1 MVRTSSPFTTPF
13 ILISLIAVTLLS
25 SYPRV
30 YHIFPLDDT
39 YIHLVY
45 ARNLAQGSGFSFN
58 QGEPSM
64 GTTSPLW
71 AIILSVFCRL
81 GLDIYYATILF
92 SVLLFLGCGLL
103 VGLITKDLL
112 SDIPCED
119 EKAVVFLSLF
129 SAALYLLNGN
139 IHWYV
144 FSGMETVLFHFLS
157 LFSIYLYRR
166 HGLTVRT
173 GLALGLLL
181 LTRITEVT
189 LIGAIV
195 LVDLFRRRKGYTGY
209 LAIMA
214 VYIPYLILS
223 YFATGNL
230 IPTTAQGKTLTWV
243 DGQFRPVRTISFL
256 LACLKYLFFYNPQIF
271 LLLMFS
277 LVMFS
282 FMLWSKAKG
291 RTELKIRE
299 SVAEH
304 YFLWV
309 IVLWGIFHVGIY
321 ALTFRTLAHHLRY
334 ISGIFPVII
343 LLAVYALGV
352 LVNVW
357 RFSRRWFVPLFVTA
371 LLMISIFNL
380 PFWREVYKGNIEQ
393 IEKVYMKAAEWIKKN
408 TSPSDRI
415 AGFDIGIIKY
425 ISNREIIDL
434 GGLVNPE
441 VYPFLKIHDCGRYLR
456 EKKATYILYSRF
468 PDCDLFTGIYRSEH
482 GEEKLL
488 KQKQV
493 ASFST
498 DYYPTPT
505 ITHSYELDIYRIEK
519 WLKRD
524 LEGVREQFV
533 VKEARYDFPVH
544 HVFNKEV
551 ELLGYDL
558 DKPEFTVVRGMA
570 QAIYLTYYWHKK
582 SHSGS
587 AWSVKTTF
595 SSPITHQLILEKHHS
610 PTRGIY
616 PMYDW
621 MPNEII
627 KERHLI
633 WLWDDTPPGEYD
645 IRVNLVDEY
654 MPEGISWEQGGI
666 GWIMKVILGMD
677 STCFPRDKAMNRD
690 VLIGKFKVFPS
701 VLKPIRFK
709 YKRF

>member
-1 MVRTSSPFTTPF
+1 MVRSSSPFTTSF
-13 ILISLIAVTLLS
+13 ILISLITVTLLF

-58 QGEPSM
+58 QGEPSI

-71 AIILSVFCRL
+71 VIILSIFFRL

-92 SVLLFLGCGLL
+92 SLLLFLGCGLL
-103 VGLITKDLL
+103 VGLITRDLL

-119 EKAVVFLSLF
+119 EKVVVFLTLC
-129 SAALYLLNGN
+129 SAALYLSNGN

-166 HGLTVRT
+166 RGLTVRT

-223 YFATGNL
+223 YFVTGNL

-321 ALTFRTLAHHLRY
+321 SLTFRTLAHHLRY
-334 ISGIFPVII
+334 LSGIFPVII
-343 LLAVYALGV
+343 LLSVYALGV

-357 RFSRRWFVPLFVTA
+357 RFSRRWFVPLFMTA
-371 LLMISIFNL
+371 LLIISIFNL
-380 PFWREVYKGNIEQ
+380 PFWKGVYKGNIEQ
-393 IEKVYMKAAEWIKKN
+393 IEKVYMKAAEWIKEN

-456 EKKATYILYSRF
+456 EKKAIYILYSRF
-468 PDCDLFTGIYRSEH
+468 PDCDLFTGIYRSEY

-544 HVFNKEV
+544 HVFNGEI

-558 DKPEFTVVRGMA
+558 DKPELTLVKGMA
-570 QAIYLTYYWHKK
+570 QAIYLTYYWQRTVA
-582 SHSGS
+582 SGS
-587 AWSVKTTF
+587 AFLIKTTF
-595 SSPITHQLILEKHHS
+595 SNPLTRQLILEKHYD
-610 PTRGIY
+610 PTHGIY
-616 PMYDW
+616 PMYVW
-621 MPNEII
+621 RSGEII
-627 KERHLI
+627 KERHLM
-633 WLWDDTPPGEYD
+633 WVWDDTPPGMYD
-645 IRVNLVDEY
+645 IRVSLVDEY
-654 MPEGISWEQGGI
+654 MPEDVTWGKRGI
-666 GWIMKVILGMD
+666 GWLVKEILGMD
-677 STCFPRDKAMNRD
+677 STYFPTDENVNKD
-690 VLIGKFKVFPS
+690 VLVGKFKVFPS